1 MLSPTSAILRN
12 RMPAAILF
20 TLLLITGSCKK
31 NPKEDNG
38 PGEKPGPFT
47 EIPADMKLLVTP
59 KAAPTGNTVTA
70 VIGPAGGT
78 LASEDGNI
86 AIEVPAGAVAAATTF
101 SIRPVENTLQ
111 KRAEKT
117 SYELLPHSVKFN
129 KPVKITMNYDMDVF
143 DDNADALQVASRDEA
158 TGQWIALPTA
168 LDKDEGTLTVEK
180 SSFSLFE
187 FFEKFMLFADDD
199 ALDAGESTQ
208 IRVGYLASAKR
219 VTDPDEVLLA
229 PLVPNFEN
237 NGYNYYIVSK
247 KNPVIENWL
256 IIEGPGT
263 IAVTNQVKSTAK
275 YTAPATLTDDYAIVQ
290 VTLTEI
296 PPIIDPKVPGGVRNG
311 GKMYLREQISLLR
324 AWIKVGIN
332 GQEYYV
338 KGEIVGGSAG
348 SKTFGIGGSSIIDGV
363 GEILVS
369 AAVVLGKGNP
379 VAKSGS
385 YPFGIGFPGGAIVS
399 VNIFEQDWVS
409 GYHDCDAHTMK
420 PSSGKINYATWGTT
434 PGTVLEGST
443 TFTAYHMTSECDK
456 TSKSISLSWHIP
468 L

>member
-1 MLSPTSAILRN
+1 
-12 RMPAAILF
+12 
-20 TLLLITGSCKK
+20 
-31 NPKEDNG
+31 
-38 PGEKPGPFT
+38 
-47 EIPADMKLLVTP
+47 
-59 KAAPTGNTVTA
+59 
-70 VIGPAGGT
+70 
-78 LASEDGNI
+78 
-86 AIEVPAGAVAAATTF
+86 
-101 SIRPVENTLQ
+101 
-111 KRAEKT
+111 
-117 SYELLPHSVKFN
+117 
-129 KPVKITMNYDMDVF
+129 
-143 DDNADALQVASRDEA
+143 
-158 TGQWIALPTA
+158 
-168 LDKDEGTLTVEK
+168 
-180 SSFSLFE
+180 
-187 FFEKFMLFADDD
+187 MLFAADD
-199 ALDAGESTQ
+199 ALDAGESTLVK
-208 IRVGYLASAKR
+208 VGYLSSVKR
-219 VTDPDEVLLA
+219 VTDPYELLLA
-229 PLVPNFEN
+229 PLIPHFQNA
-237 NGYNYYIVSK
+237 GYTYYVVTD

-256 IIEGPGT
+256 IIEGTGT
-263 IAVTNQVKSTAK
+263 IEPANKRKSVVK

-369 AAVVLGKGNP
+369 AAVVLGEGNP

-420 PSSGKINYATWGTT
+420 PSSGKINYATWGTA

-443 TFTAYHMTSECDK
+443 TFTAYRMTSECDK